1 MERRTEG
8 GQAVKRLVFSVLGHL
23 CGLKYREIFAVSL
36 IAMTAAVRTGEE
48 EPESHMRK

>member
-8 GQAVKRLVFSVLGHL
+8 GQAVKMLVFSILGHL
-23 CGLKYREIFAVSL
+23 CGLKYREMFAVGL
-36 IAMTAAVRTGEE
+36 LAMTAAVPAGEE